1 MGRPSNSGERRA
13 QIVDALR
20 RVMGR
25 QGYERATVA
34 AVAREAGLAPGLV
47 HYHFESKAEI
57 LHELVGEL
65 VARARGRIAAREGR
79 AGDAEGRLYVVLEAL
94 LGRGEDADPAAVA
107 CWTLI
112 GGEAVKDAEVRKL
125 YAAWIGELHGLLR
138 TRVVEACREAG
149 RSADGANAMAAA
161 LLALVEGY
169 FQLAAAV
176 PAAVPGGRDA
186 ASAKGM
192 AAGLVAAQTRRSP

>member
-1 MGRPSNSGERRA
+1 MGRPSNSEERRA

-25 QGYERATVA
+25 RGYERATVA

-57 LHELVGEL
+57 LHELVDEL
-65 VARARGRIAAREGR
+65 VARARGRIAAREAR
-79 AGDAEGRLYVVLEAL
+79 AGDAEDRLFAVLEAL

-112 GGEAVKDAEVRKL
+112 GGEAVKDADVRRL

-176 PAAVPGGRDA
+176 PAAVPVGSAA
-186 ASAKGM
+186 ASAKRM
-192 AAGLVAAQTRRSP
+192 AAGLVAAQARRSP